1 VAGKKLPLIP
11 IAGVA
16 VVVLAA
22 GAWFALRPAPS
33 GEPVEPPAV
42 VATAAPAPAPS
53 AVQTPPSAVQPPVD
67 VPAAASASAPITVPQ
82 SDGAA
87 SKATALPVDDAEARQ
102 RKADEDARK
111 KADAELK
118 AKAKAEIELQRKADL
133 EAKTKAD
140 GDAKPPS
147 DADAK
152 ADAKAKAKADAKA
165 DAEAA
170 AATKPVK
177 SDPKAEAA
185 EAFRKGYEAYLSG
198 RVPEGIRMMEKADS
212 MGAQGARARLCAI
225 YRKPTAAEG
234 KDFLKEANK
243 CKGVD

>member
-1 VAGKKLPLIP
+1 MG
-11 IAGVA
+11 
-16 VVVLAA
+16 
-22 GAWFALRPAPS
+22 
-33 GEPVEPPAV
+33 PPAV
-42 VATAAPAPAPS
+42 VATAAPSPAPVPS

-67 VPAAASASAPITVPQ
+67 VPAAAPASAPITVAQ
-82 SDGAA
+82 ADGAA

-133 EAKTKAD
+133 EAKAKAD
-140 GDAKPPS
+140 GDGKPPS
-147 DADAK
+147 D

>member
-1 VAGKKLPLIP
+1 V
-11 IAGVA
+11 
-16 VVVLAA
+16 
-22 GAWFALRPAPS
+22 
-33 GEPVEPPAV
+33 
-42 VATAAPAPAPS
+42 PS
-53 AVQTPPSAVQPPVD
+53 AVQASPSAVQPPVD
-67 VPAAASASAPITVPQ
+67 VPAAAPASAPIGAAQ
-82 SDGAA
+82 ADGAA

-102 RKADEDARK
+102 RKADEDVRK
-111 KADAELK
+111 KAEAELK

-133 EAKTKAD
+133 EAKAKAD
-140 GDAKPPS
+140 GDGKPPS
-147 DADAK
+147 D

-165 DAEAA
+165 DADAA
-170 AATKPVK
+170 AAAKPVK